1 MGNSTV
7 GEYLQYARLVEAGG
21 AVILTGV
28 VRATGT
34 QDVDFE
40 AENLALRN
48 ENVDLRAENE
58 DLSLLVQ
65 DYETVLE
72 KVLEGLRVYAVCHS
86 SSTSYPPGR
95 RKP

>member
-1 MGNSTV
+1 MGNPTV
-7 GEYLQYARLVEAGG
+7 GEHLQYARLVEAGR

-28 VRATGT
+28 VRTTGT

-72 KVLEGLRVYAVCHS
+72 KVLEGLRVYAVCYS